1 MISAL
6 RRLFRSMVGVA
17 DLSGHFVSCTTGT
30 AAVEAAIFA
39 PIFLIMT
46 LGVTDLG
53 SGMFVRMSV
62 NAATQAGAA
71 YAVIK
76 SSCTPKP
83 CTPICASLTTA
94 CHDGIA
100 TAMNDATGISSFCTG
115 TVCTPSITG
124 CADGSPKCISV
135 SVNYPFTPILPDVV
149 YSWAQ
154 SMTISSSTI
163 IRML

>member
-1 MISAL
+1 MFRNL
-6 RRLFRSMVGVA
+6 RRLF
-17 DLSGHFVSCTTGT
+17 HCTRAT

-46 LGVTDLG
+46 LGITDLG

-76 SSCTPKP
+76 SSCAPTP
-83 CTPICASLTTA
+83 CTPVCASLSTA
-94 CHDGIA
+94 CLTGIK
-100 TAMNDATGISSFCTG
+100 TAMNEATGVSSFCTG
-115 TVCTPSITG
+115 TVCTASIRG

-154 SMTISSSTI
+154 PMTVSSTTI
-163 IRML
+163 IRIL

>member
-1 MISAL
+1 
-6 RRLFRSMVGVA
+6 MVGVA
-17 DLSGHFVSCTTGT
+17 DLSGYFVSCTTGT

-53 SGMFVRMSV
+53 SGMFVRMSI

-76 SSCTPKP
+76 SSCTPTP
-83 CTPICASLTTA
+83 CTPVCASLTNA
-94 CHDGIA
+94 CLAGIK
-100 TAMNDATGISSFCTG
+100 TAMNEATGVSSFCTG
-115 TVCTPSITG
+115 TVCTASITG

-135 SVNYPFTPILPDVV
+135 SANYPFTPILPDVV

-154 SMTISSSTI
+154 SATVSSTTI
-163 IRML
+163 IRIQ

>member
-1 MISAL
+1 
-6 RRLFRSMVGVA
+6 MVGVA

-46 LGVTDLG
+46 LGITDLG

-76 SSCTPKP
+76 SSCAPTP
-83 CTPICASLTTA
+83 CTPTCATLTSA
-94 CHDGIA
+94 CLIGIK
-100 TAMNDATGISSFCTG
+100 TAMNDAIGVPSFCTG
-115 TVCTPSITG
+115 TVCTASITG

-135 SVNYPFTPILPDVV
+135 SANYPFTPILPDVV
-149 YSWAQ
+149 YSWARLA
-154 SMTISSSTI
+154 TVSSTTI
-163 IRML
+163 IRIQ

>member
-6 RRLFRSMVGVA
+6 RRLFRSA
-17 DLSGHFVSCTTGT
+17 TGT

-46 LGVTDLG
+46 LGITDLG

-71 YAVIK
+71 YAVIN
-76 SSCTPKP
+76 SFIGTPP
-83 CTPICASLTTA
+83 VCASLSNA
-94 CHDGIA
+94 CLTGIK
-100 TAMNDATGISSFCTG
+100 TAMNDATGVSSFCTG
-115 TVCTPSITG
+115 SVCTASITG

-135 SVNYPFTPILPDVV
+135 SVDYPFTPILPDVV

-154 SMTISSSTI
+154 SATVLSTTI
-163 IRML
+163 IRIQ

>member
-6 RRLFRSMVGVA
+6 RRLFRS
-17 DLSGHFVSCTTGT
+17 TTGT

-46 LGVTDLG
+46 LGITDLG

-76 SSCTPKP
+76 SSCAPTPCSP
-83 CTPICASLTTA
+83 VCASLSNA
-94 CHDGIA
+94 CLTGIT
-100 TAMNDATGISSFCTG
+100 TAMNEAIGVSSFCTG
-115 TVCTPSITG
+115 ICTASITG

-135 SVNYPFTPILPDVV
+135 SVNYPFTPILPVVV

-154 SMTISSSTI
+154 SMTVSSTTI
-163 IRML
+163 IRIL